1 MLLQFGD
8 KGDNVKYLQYGL
20 HILCCSPNGFD
31 GKFGDGTL
39 TSVKKFQS
47 KYGLVSDGIV
57 GDYTWN
63 RLKDEITSIQYQL
76 NNKGFN
82 VGTAD
87 GIAGTATYNG
97 VISFQNKNGLTA
109 DGQVGPATWDILFDT
124 ISGGNSYSR
133 ILKVT
138 SPLMYGE
145 DIRAVQNKLNSLGYV
160 AGTADGYYGNMTKD
174 AIIKFQT
181 NRGLDNDGKVGPNTW
196 NTLFNTSTSGK
207 NGYNRILKL
216 TSPLMYGED
225 IKAVQNKLN
234 SLGYNVGTADGYY
247 GNGTRTAVIK
257 FQTDKGLDTDGDVG
271 PTTWSALF
279 NTSISGGNNYS
290 RILKV
295 TSPLMYGEDI
305 RAVQNKLNSL
315 GYNAGTADGYYGEGT
330 RTAVINFQTARGLD
344 IDGEVGTN
352 TWNTLFNTFN
362 SGGNGVTSNIRK
374 VFIDPGH
381 GGTDPGASGN
391 GLYEKE
397 VVLSISKKVRNILIS
412 KGFEVELSRST
423 DQYVSLSDRAAQAN
437 AWDADLFVS
446 IHCNSATSSSANGT
460 ECYTYPTANTSTKS
474 LSKNMASA
482 LASKLALTNRGHKE
496 ANFAVLRL
504 SNMPSILIETAFINN
519 ANDANKLKT
528 RENDFAS
535 VIANQ
540 IANTS
545 IDSSTGGSSNGN
557 TSAEYSRNLKVTS
570 PLMYGEDI
578 KAVQNKLNSLG
589 FNCGT
594 ADGYYGNDTKNAVI
608 KFQNKFAITADGIV
622 GPTTWMYL
630 FETNGSI
637 EDILKVAG
645 NIGLFENSTLTFMDL
660 KNPTQEIRVSLYP
673 AIYLKGELGINQSLS
688 GSTSNGIINLA
699 LSPNTISSNIIKDL
713 STVNITH
720 NIDKDTL
727 AESIEKLTAIKK
739 IGNTM
744 TYSISVTNLGE
755 IEIKLE
761 AYLPANTELSY
772 KGTTIKLGSK
782 IYQRL
787 IIKIKPDY
795 LPTPSGNGLKTQITV
810 PLYKKNPETNDNVE
824 NNIIMT
830 SIMIATA
837 VTLVASLPISY
848 GIIKAGPVI
857 GTAATFIINLI
868 TQFYSKVFS

>member
-1 MLLQFGD
+1 MLLQLGD
-8 KGDNVKYLQYGL
+8 IGDNVKYLQYGL

-145 DIRAVQNKLNSLGYV
+145 DI
-160 AGTADGYYGNMTKD
+160 
-174 AIIKFQT
+174 
-181 NRGLDNDGKVGPNTW
+181 
-196 NTLFNTSTSGK
+196 
-207 NGYNRILKL
+207 
-216 TSPLMYGED
+216 
-225 IKAVQNKLN
+225 KAVQNKLN
-234 SLGYNVGTADGYY
+234 SLGYNAGTADGYY

-257 FQTDKGLDTDGDVG
+257 FQTDRGLDTDGDVG

-295 TSPLMYGEDI
+295 TSPLMYGEDV

-344 IDGEVGTN
+344 IDGEVGPN
-352 TWNTLFNTFN
+352 TWNTLFNTSS

-482 LASKLALTNRGHKE
+482 LASKLGLTNRGHKE

-504 SNMPSILIETAFINN
+504 SNMPAILIETAFINN
-519 ANDANKLKT
+519 ANDASKLKT

-535 VIANQ
+535 AIANQ

-545 IDSSTGGSSNGN
+545 IDNSNGGSSNGN
-557 TSAEYSRNLKVTS
+557 TSAEYSRNLEVTS

-578 KAVQNKLNSLG
+578 RAVQNKLNSLG

-608 KFQNKFAITADGIV
+608 NLQNTFGITADGIV
-622 GPTTWMYL
+622 GPTTWKYL
-630 FETNGSI
+630 FETNASVSN
-637 EDILKVAG
+637 ILKVAG
-645 NIGLFENSTLTFMDL
+645 NIGLFENAEFTFTEL
-660 KNPTQEIRVSLYP
+660 NSKTPEVRLSLSP
-673 AIYLKGELGINQSLS
+673 AIYVQGELSLTGSLS
-688 GSTSNGIINLA
+688 GSMTNNYINLSLSPDTITTNIIN
-699 LSPNTISSNIIKDL
+699 NL
-713 STVNITH
+713 STINIEHDIDPKTLKASISQLTQTQ
-720 NIDKDTL
+720 NINDNI
-727 AESIEKLTAIKK
+727 S
-739 IGNTM
+739 
-744 TYSISVTNLGE
+744 YSITLNDFGALE
-755 IEIKLE
+755 ITLE
-761 AYLPANTELSY
+761 AVIPANTDINFGGINLN
-772 KGTTIKLGSK
+772 LGVNL
-782 IYQRL
+782 YQRL
-787 IIKIKPDY
+787 IVTIKPNR
-795 LPTPSGNGLKTQITV
+795 LPPPSNNGVISEIAI
-810 PLYKKNPETNDNVE
+810 PLYKPESEILPNDVVIKNMKYVNYISLIAVALLTGMKVISTTLASTASGPL
-824 NNIIMT
+824 
-830 SIMIATA
+830 SILLA
-837 VTLVASLPISY
+837 LVF
-848 GIIKAGPVI
+848 
-857 GTAATFIINLI
+857 FILR
-868 TQFYSKVFS
+868 